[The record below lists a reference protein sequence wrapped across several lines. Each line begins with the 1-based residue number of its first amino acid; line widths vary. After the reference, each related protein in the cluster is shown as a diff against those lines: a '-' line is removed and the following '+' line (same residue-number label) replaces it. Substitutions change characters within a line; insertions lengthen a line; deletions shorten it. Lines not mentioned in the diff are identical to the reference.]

1 MKESIDTIISKIKE
15 KNECQYENKYA
26 YNLDTHSRIFSRIE
40 ESIPILLEIK
50 AVLGGVNETYIL
62 LSTAIINKT
71 LNDIQEYSKF
81 LNLEFK
87 SRSIG
92 FHKDED
98 SLIYRLLSL
107 DMTDD
112 FEKYFQKIESSI
124 FHEMRSSTISSKPDI
139 KFEKLLR
146 KEIDIAEYM
155 LLCKE
160 EKANRLGDF
169 KDYKYGK
176 IPDLGFIIL
185 KKEFINMDKN
195 SKLLPK
201 KNTYLYQEDIRY
213 IHLKMKIKVLKEK
226 TLKFKI
232 NYINAFWG
240 ESYTKPFSLIDIDQK
255 KIIYSLTQTIK
266 INKNTEEIIF
276 DGYGNG
282 KKNVYNL
289 DKGYYVS
296 VYVDDFLI
304 FSEKIE
310 IGLSPQKRLI
320 RLKERLDKNITEI
333 ENNNYFEEEIEQEE
347 QKILKIKKW
356 KLFRTQKTK
365 NKEIREQKNIIQSL
379 YDKQNKKRENEI
391 LKIKE
396 EYEEIL
402 KEIEEDIEEEK
413 GYLREQQNIDDLQ
426 KKSIEKG
433 RIQSS
438 IKMNKKIIPTTIEQ
452 EFLLTLLDKNT
463 INKVKRLKNSTEN
476 VDSADTEK
484 LSFRLL
490 KTKVGTINLEL
501 FMRDDTGYYNKP
513 IGFYSFEGGVLKTIY
528 ILKEFEKAYDEIKND
543 LSSEV
548 VGLVRTLNKEENI
561 YIAIASREVGN
572 MAMKMFRNP
581 QFGRMN
587 ASFQSQMMISNGM
600 KVIIHTS
607 NDECARS

>member
-396 EYEEIL
+396 E
-402 KEIEEDIEEEK
+402 
-413 GYLREQQNIDDLQ
+413 
-426 KKSIEKG
+426 
-433 RIQSS
+433 
-438 IKMNKKIIPTTIEQ
+438 
-452 EFLLTLLDKNT
+452 
-463 INKVKRLKNSTEN
+463 
-476 VDSADTEK
+476 
-484 LSFRLL
+484 
-490 KTKVGTINLEL
+490 
-501 FMRDDTGYYNKP
+501 
-513 IGFYSFEGGVLKTIY
+513 
-528 ILKEFEKAYDEIKND
+528 
-543 LSSEV
+543 
-548 VGLVRTLNKEENI
+548 
-561 YIAIASREVGN
+561 
-572 MAMKMFRNP
+572 
-581 QFGRMN
+581 
-587 ASFQSQMMISNGM
+587 
-600 KVIIHTS
+600 
-607 NDECARS
+607 